1 MDGNP
6 LVTLARAAEDWR
18 TRELTPQVAHDTRR
32 AVLDWFAAMLPGCLE
47 GPAVALSHGLAS
59 GRGQGDAVV
68 YVDGTRGTARH
79 AALINGTASHTVE
92 FDDIFRDG
100 GYHPG
105 SPTIS
110 AALAVAQ
117 AEGATTEAFHRA
129 VIGGYEV
136 GCRIAMALQPSHYR
150 NWHITATVGTLGAA
164 VSTAMLKG
172 CDATGIGH
180 AIAIASSFAGGHQ
193 ENLQGQ
199 GGTKPMHCG
208 HAAEAGVLAGLAAA
222 EGLTGSPDSLH
233 APHGYAAATS
243 ESTGNWQ
250 AGLAGLGDWTPI
262 SRITFK
268 NHGCC
273 GHIFPTLDGIRA
285 VKARRPFGPEDV
297 ARIEVHGYGPTK
309 SICDRMGVNS
319 ARDARFSVQYCAAAL
334 LYTGGVRLAAF
345 APEAL
350 AREDLRAFMP
360 KVTVTEDPEIAARY
374 PARRQAR
381 LNITLTSGEVI
392 EHFQP
397 TRKGDPDDPLTDA
410 ELFEKY
416 DELTAKVLSP
426 EDAMKL
432 RDVIMNSDD
441 LPGGTPMKNRRR
453 SAA

>member
-1 MDGNP
+1 M
-6 LVTLARAAEDWR
+6 T
-18 TRELTPQVAHDTRR
+18 
-32 AVLDWFAAMLPGCLE
+32 
-47 GPAVALSHGLAS
+47 
-59 GRGQGDAVV
+59 
-68 YVDGTRGTARH
+68 YVDGASGSPRH
-79 AALINGTASHTVE
+79 AALLNGTASHTIE

-117 AEGATTEAFHRA
+117 AEGSSVEAFHRA

-136 GCRIAMALQPSHYR
+136 GCRIAIALQPSHYR
-150 NWHITATVGTLGAA
+150 NWHITATVGTMGAA

-172 CDATGIGH
+172 CSAEGIAH

-199 GGTKPMHCG
+199 GQTKPMHCG

-222 EGLTGSPDSLH
+222 EGVTGSPGSLD

-243 ESTGNWQ
+243 DGTGNWQ
-250 AGLAGLGDWTPI
+250 AGLEGLNEWTSI
-262 SRITFK
+262 SRMTFK
-268 NHGCC
+268 NYGCC
-273 GHIFPTLDGIRA
+273 GHIFPALDGINAMRVEHGFDPGDIA
-285 VKARRPFGPEDV
+285 
-297 ARIEVHGYGPTK
+297 EVEIHGYGPTV
-309 SICDRMGVNS
+309 SICDRMDVQS
-319 ARDARFSVQYCAAAL
+319 ARDARFSLQYCAAAL
-334 LYTGGVRLAAF
+334 LHTGAVRMAAF
-345 APEAL
+345 SPETL
-350 AREDLRAFMP
+350 GRDDIRAFMDR
-360 KVTVTEDPEIAARY
+360 VIVTEDATIAAAY

-381 LNITLTSGEVI
+381 LVITLNSGVVI

-416 DELTAKVLSP
+416 DELTAGVL
-426 EDAMKL
+426 DAGAAERL
-432 RDVIMNSDD
+432 RDVIMTGDE
-441 LPGGTPMKNRRR
+441 LPGLVLIKTRQL